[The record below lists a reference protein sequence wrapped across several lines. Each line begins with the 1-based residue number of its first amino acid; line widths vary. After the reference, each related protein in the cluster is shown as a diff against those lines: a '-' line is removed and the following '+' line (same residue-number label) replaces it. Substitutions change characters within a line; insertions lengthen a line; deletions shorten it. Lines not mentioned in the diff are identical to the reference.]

1 MEELKN
7 EPRRSDLS
15 GCRVWVAG
23 VIGYDC
29 GLRCLKEKRDETSR
43 KLADTTKLSN
53 LGCQPGI
60 SLRALLRTA
69 YQWYSEQVDPGGDA
83 TIGNSR
89 GGSSQ
94 HG

>member
-1 MEELKN
+1 MSHARL
-7 EPRRSDLS
+7 DLS

-23 VIGYDC
+23 VIGYDG
-29 GLRCLKEKRDETSR
+29 GLRWLKEKPDGTSR
-43 KLADTTKLSN
+43 KLADTTKLSS

-60 SLRALLRTA
+60 SLRAVLRMA
-69 YQWYSEQVDPGGDA
+69 YQWYSEQVDPGGEA